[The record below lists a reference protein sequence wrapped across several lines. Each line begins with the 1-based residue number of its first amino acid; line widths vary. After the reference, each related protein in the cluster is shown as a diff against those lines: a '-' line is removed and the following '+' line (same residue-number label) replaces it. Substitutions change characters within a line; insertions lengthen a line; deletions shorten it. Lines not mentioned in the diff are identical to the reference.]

1 MSRNR
6 IIARTIAVVALL
18 AWAAPAAAQEWPTRP
33 VTLVVPYAAGSTSDV
48 LGRVLATRLS
58 ELLGQQVIV
67 ENVGGAG
74 GAIGVARVAK
84 ATPDGSQFVLGTIAT
99 HAFNPT
105 VYQKPLYDAVADF
118 EPVALMFEAPYV
130 LVARKGLPVADL
142 AEFRAYAQAKQNKMQ
157 FGSTGMGAGS
167 HLFCVLLNAAIG
179 ITVTHVPYRGD
190 APAMQ
195 DLIAGRTD
203 YQCALAA
210 VAIPQIEGGQIKA
223 LAMLTRERSPV
234 LPALAS
240 AHQQGLTDFEAT
252 AWNAIFLPKG
262 TPDAIVRKLSAAAA
276 ATLET
281 PNVQARLEELGATVV
296 ARERR
301 SPQYLQKFVVR
312 EIDKWA
318 APIKAAGVSAP

>member
-1 MSRNR
+1 
-6 IIARTIAVVALL
+6 
-18 AWAAPAAAQEWPTRP
+18 

-58 ELLGQQVIV
+58 ELLGQQVVV

-84 ATPDGSQFVLGTIAT
+84 AAPDGSQFVLGTVAT

-118 EPVALMFEAPYV
+118 APVALMFEAPYV
-130 LVARKGLPVADL
+130 LVARKDLPVADL
-142 AEFRAYAQAKQNKMQ
+142 AEFRAYAKSNQNKMQ

-167 HLFCVLLNAAIG
+167 HLFCMLLNAAIG

-210 VAIPQIEGGQIKA
+210 VAIPQIAGGQIKA
-223 LAMLTRERSPV
+223 LAMLTKERSPV

-240 AHQQGLTDFEAT
+240 AHEQGLTDFEAT
-252 AWNAIFLPKG
+252 AWNALFLPKG
-262 TPDAIVRKLSAAAA
+262 TPDAIVRKLNAAAV

-281 PNVQARLEELGATVV
+281 PNVQARLKELGATVV

-301 SPQYLQKFVVR
+301 SPQYLQGFVVR
-312 EIDKWA
+312 EIEKWA
-318 APIKAAGVSAP
+318 APVKAAGVSAP